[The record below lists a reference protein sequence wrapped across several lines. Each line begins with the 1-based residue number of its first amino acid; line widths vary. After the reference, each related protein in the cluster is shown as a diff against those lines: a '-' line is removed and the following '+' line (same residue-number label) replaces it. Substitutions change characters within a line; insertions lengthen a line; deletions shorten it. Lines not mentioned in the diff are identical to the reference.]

1 MNKKMIVICMVL
13 VLCLC
18 TGCGKTSN
26 EAETQEGTV
35 VFTYGDMDISKGEVY
50 IYINSVKELYESAY
64 GENVW
69 EISLSEDGDESI
81 TMESLTRQQVIEEII
96 RVKTYNA
103 HVEELDI
110 RLSDSDEEKLE
121 TESKEF
127 YDGLTDADIELYELN
142 QELCYQ
148 VMKENL
154 LADMVEQKLLED
166 DPVEISDEQARMTTF
181 YDMYFQ
187 CYYLDSSGNV
197 VKYNEEQRKIQYENA
212 LSACSA
218 LATATLDENKD
229 AENIENLAEYYKLKE
244 SKQQTMSPEEI
255 QRVYGDEIYNILY
268 AMENG
273 EYSTVVESEYGY
285 HVFEMI
291 ELTDVK
297 ATAAM
302 KEKLTSEEIDNR
314 LKDNFVTWKN
324 KIDSE
329 FSYPE
334 SIDMTVYDSIK
345 LVK

>member
-1 MNKKMIVICMVL
+1 MNKKIVIIFMAL

-18 TGCGKTSN
+18 AGCEKKRD
-26 EAETQEGTV
+26 EEVIYDGTV
-35 VFTYGDMDISKGEVY
+35 VFTYGDMDITKGEVY

-64 GENVW
+64 GEDVW
-69 EISLSEDGDESI
+69 EMSLSEDGDEAI

-103 HVEELDI
+103 HVEELNI
-110 RLSDSDEEKLE
+110 RLSDSAEEKLE
-121 TESKEF
+121 AESKEF
-127 YDGLTDADIELYELN
+127 YDGLTDADIEQYELN
-142 QELCYQ
+142 PELCYQ

-187 CYYLDSSGNV
+187 CYYLDASGNV
-197 VKYNEEQRKIQYENA
+197 VKYNEEQRQIQYENA

-255 QRVYGDEIYNILY
+255 QRVYGDEIYTILY
-268 AMENG
+268 GMENG
-273 EYSTVVESEYGY
+273 QYSTVVESEYGY

-291 ELTDVK
+291 ELTDAK

-302 KEKLTSEEIDNR
+302 KEKLTAEEIDSR
-314 LKDNFVTWKN
+314 LKDNFNAWK
-324 KIDSE
+324 KEIDPE